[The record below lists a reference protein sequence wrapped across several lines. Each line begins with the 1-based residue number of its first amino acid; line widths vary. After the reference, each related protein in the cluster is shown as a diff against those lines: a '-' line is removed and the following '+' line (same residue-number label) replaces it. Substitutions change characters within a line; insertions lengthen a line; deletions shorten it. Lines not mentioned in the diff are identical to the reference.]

1 MSTPNPTY
9 SFTADQSGE
18 RLDKVIV
25 THVGDQLTRSQIQ
38 QFIRDGHVS
47 VNGEPAKSGWRLKG
61 GEVVTVTVPP
71 PPEDPRITPVII
83 PLNVIYEDA
92 DIAVINKTAGLVVHP
107 GAGAEKS
114 TLVHAILAQ
123 YPEIA
128 QMNYAASRRG
138 IVHRLDKDTSGII
151 LIARNERSMHGLMVQ
166 FQKRTI
172 DKQYVALL
180 ERTPKTTSGRINVP
194 IERDPNNRQKMHVSH
209 NGRTAVTEF
218 FVEELYEDGYA
229 FVRLNLLTGRT
240 HQIRVHMAYLNT
252 PIAGDRLYG
261 LRRQRLP
268 LTRQF
273 LHATQIA
280 FDHPRTGERMSFSAP
295 LANDLKTVLDT
306 LRPIR

>member
-1 MSTPNPTY
+1 LSTPNRTFT
-9 SFTADQSGE
+9 FTAPQAGE
-18 RLDKVIV
+18 RLDKLIV
-25 THVGDQLTRSQIQ
+25 AHVGDQLTRSQIQ
-38 QFIRDGHVS
+38 AFIRDGHVS

-61 GEVVTVTVPP
+61 GETVTLTVPQP
-71 PPEDPRITPVII
+71 PQETGVEPVVI
-83 PLNVIYEDA
+83 PLNVIYEDE

-107 GAGAEKS
+107 GAGGERS

-151 LIARNERSMHGLMVQ
+151 LIARNERSMHRLMVQ

-194 IERDPNNRQKMHVSH
+194 IERDPSNRQKMHVSRE
-209 NGRTAVTEF
+209 GRVAVTEF
-218 FVEELYEDGYA
+218 FVEEIYEGG
-229 FVRLNLLTGRT
+229 TGRT

-252 PIAGDRLYG
+252 PIVGDRLYG
-261 LRRQRLP
+261 QRRQRLP
-268 LTRQF
+268 LARQF

-280 FDHPRTGERMSFSAP
+280 FDHPRTGQRMQFSAP
-295 LANDLKTVLDT
+295 LAAELQAVLDT
-306 LRPIR
+306 LKPIR